1 MGKAVLKKLFF
12 VLSKQDKRFLF
23 FLLLFS
29 IFVSFIESFAISLI
43 MPFVSLASNFS
54 YFSSNAYLMSL
65 LNFFSL
71 SPYEFVIYLGF
82 VLIVFYVFRAVL
94 NGIYF
99 HLLAKFSKG
108 RYHLFALRV
117 FKKYFSLNYEDFT
130 YQNKSELVKTIS
142 HEAYNLSTMLASFL
156 LMLSEIFVVFLI
168 YLLMLFV
175 DYKITLFLSVF
186 LLVNALILVKILSP
200 MIKKAGV
207 KRERAMKDFF
217 ETVETNLSN
226 FKFIKLRAKEKDVAK
241 LFDSQSLDFSK
252 ANITSESV
260 NAMPR
265 IFLEAVG
272 FCVLIFIVII
282 LIMQEKSDIS
292 NALAMISMFVLALYR
307 LMPSANRI
315 ITSYHDLLYY
325 RSSLDIIYN
334 ALQSK
339 DESLKDEKISFKEK
353 IELKNIS
360 FAYKDKALLFDNLN
374 FVIKKGEKIALV
386 GESGGGK
393 STLLDLLCS
402 LLKPSKGELLID
414 GKLLNENNCKDFRQ
428 KIGYIPQ
435 QIYLFNDSIASN
447 VAFCEDIDENKV
459 KKVLEQANLKD
470 FISSLKDGI
479 YTKVGD
485 GGNNLS
491 GGQKQRIAIAR
502 ALYNEPEILV
512 LDEATSALDDKSEEK
527 IMNEIYSISKD
538 KTLIIIAHRLSTIRN
553 CDKVYRLSKGKI
565 TVEKE

>member
-1 MGKAVLKKLFF
+1 MLKKLFF

-71 SPYEFVIYLGF
+71 SPYEFVVYLGF

-175 DYKITLFLSVF
+175 DYKITLFLSGF

-226 FKFIKLRAKEKDVAK
+226 FKFIKLRAKEKDVTK

-272 FCVLIFIVII
+272 FCVLIFIVIL

-360 FAYKDKALLFDNLN
+360 FAYKDKALLFENLN

-393 STLLDLLCS
+393 STLVDLLCS
-402 LLKPSKGELLID
+402 LLKPDKGELLVDSKII
-414 GKLLNENNCKDFRQ
+414 NEANCKDYRQ

-435 QIYLFNDSIASN
+435 QIYLFNESIAKN
-447 VAFCEDIDENKV
+447 IAFCEEIDEA
-459 KKVLEQANLKD
+459 KVLSVLEKANLKD

-512 LDEATSALDDKSEEK
+512 LDEATSALDDKSEER
-527 IMNEIYSISKD
+527 IMNEIYALSKD
-538 KTLIIIAHRLSTIRN
+538 KTLIIIAHRLSTIKH
-553 CDKVYRLSKGKI
+553 CDKVYRLVKGKI
-565 TVEKE
+565 VVEKE

>member
-1 MGKAVLKKLFF
+1 MLKKLFF

-71 SPYEFVIYLGF
+71 SPYEFVVYLGF

-175 DYKITLFLSVF
+175 DYKITLFLSGF

-207 KRERAMKDFF
+207 KREKAMKDFF

-226 FKFIKLRAKEKDVAK
+226 FKFIKLRAKEKDVTK

-272 FCVLIFIVII
+272 FCVLIFIVIL

-360 FAYKDKALLFDNLN
+360 FAYKDKALLFENLN
-374 FVIKKGEKIALV
+374 FVIKKGEKIALI

-502 ALYNEPEILV
+502 ALYNDPEILV

-527 IMNEIYSISKD
+527 IMNEIYSISRD

>member
-1 MGKAVLKKLFF
+1 MLKKLFF

-71 SPYEFVIYLGF
+71 SPYEFVVYLGF

-175 DYKITLFLSVF
+175 DYKITLFLSGF
-186 LLVNALILVKILSP
+186 LLVNALILVKTLSP

-207 KRERAMKDFF
+207 KREKAMKDFF

-226 FKFIKLRAKEKDVAK
+226 FKFIKLRAKEKDVTK

-272 FCVLIFIVII
+272 FCVLIFIVIL

-360 FAYKDKALLFDNLN
+360 FAYKDKALLFENLN

-502 ALYNEPEILV
+502 ALYNDPEILV

-527 IMNEIYSISKD
+527 IMNEIYSISRD

>member
-1 MGKAVLKKLFF
+1 
-12 VLSKQDKRFLF
+12 
-23 FLLLFS
+23 
-29 IFVSFIESFAISLI
+29 
-43 MPFVSLASNFS
+43 
-54 YFSSNAYLMSL
+54 
-65 LNFFSL
+65 
-71 SPYEFVIYLGF
+71 
-82 VLIVFYVFRAVL
+82 
-94 NGIYF
+94 
-99 HLLAKFSKG
+99 
-108 RYHLFALRV
+108 
-117 FKKYFSLNYEDFT
+117 
-130 YQNKSELVKTIS
+130 
-142 HEAYNLSTMLASFL
+142 
-156 LMLSEIFVVFLI
+156 
-168 YLLMLFV
+168 
-175 DYKITLFLSVF
+175 
-186 LLVNALILVKILSP
+186 

-207 KRERAMKDFF
+207 KREKAMKDFF

-226 FKFIKLRAKEKDVAK
+226 FKFIKLRAKEKDVTK

-272 FCVLIFIVII
+272 FCVLIFIVIL

-360 FAYKDKALLFDNLN
+360 FAYKDKALLFENLN

-502 ALYNEPEILV
+502 ALYNDPEILV

-527 IMNEIYSISKD
+527 IMNEIYSISRD